1 MKILKSLCNHRIRL
15 FNISKLLQKPR
26 TPSEPTPA
34 IWTIQTALKMSCKCT
49 YFIHNIKSCIANWN
63 DVLLLQMFVLATI
76 LMCIHASSTEVLN
89 VNCSSADNIK
99 FNDDAIVNGSLEYH
113 TVALNITHPVLNTE
127 EGYLYGVTYTGKTLT
142 LFHYPYRIMIWL

>member
-1 MKILKSLCNHRIRL
+1 
-15 FNISKLLQKPR
+15 
-26 TPSEPTPA
+26 
-34 IWTIQTALKMSCKCT
+34 
-49 YFIHNIKSCIANWN
+49 
-63 DVLLLQMFVLATI
+63 
-76 LMCIHASSTEVLN
+76 MCIHASSTEVLN

-142 LFHYPYRIMIWL
+142 LFSLSIQNNDLIVKYKSHKSKISLKNI